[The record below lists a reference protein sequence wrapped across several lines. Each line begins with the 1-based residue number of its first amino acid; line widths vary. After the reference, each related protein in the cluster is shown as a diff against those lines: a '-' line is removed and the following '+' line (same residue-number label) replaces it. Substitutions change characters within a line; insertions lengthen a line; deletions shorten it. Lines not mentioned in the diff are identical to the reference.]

1 MAGKTGVDFPRRG
14 TVPPEVENSDLC
26 VVFEAG
32 MKQAGDRRWRG
43 VGRRE
48 LPIWR
53 LGLMAEHAVPCPGFL
68 RIKRSWVLFLHWD
81 NNP

>member
-26 VVFEAG
+26 VVFGAG

-43 VGRRE
+43 MGE
-48 LPIWR
+48 AIEGESFQFGGW
-53 LGLMAEHAVPCPGFL
+53 A
-68 RIKRSWVLFLHWD
+68 
-81 NNP
+81 